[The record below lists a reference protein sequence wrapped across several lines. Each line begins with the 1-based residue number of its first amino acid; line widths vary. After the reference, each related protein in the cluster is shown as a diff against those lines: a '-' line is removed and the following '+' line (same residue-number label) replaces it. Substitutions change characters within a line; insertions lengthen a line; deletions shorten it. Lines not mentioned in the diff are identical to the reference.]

1 MVHISEL
8 AWNRTNK
15 VEDALKLGDVVK
27 VKITKVDD
35 KGRVDASVR
44 ALLEKPE
51 GYEEPEHKPRER
63 RNGKNGNGH
72 RGYHKEKHL
81 VLNLS
86 AENAKHQS

>member
-44 ALLEKPE
+44 ALLENQKAM
-51 GYEEPEHKPRER
+51 K
-63 RNGKNGNGH
+63 
-72 RGYHKEKHL
+72 
-81 VLNLS
+81 NLS
-86 AENAKHQS
+86 ISHANVVMGRTVMVTVDIIKKNIWS